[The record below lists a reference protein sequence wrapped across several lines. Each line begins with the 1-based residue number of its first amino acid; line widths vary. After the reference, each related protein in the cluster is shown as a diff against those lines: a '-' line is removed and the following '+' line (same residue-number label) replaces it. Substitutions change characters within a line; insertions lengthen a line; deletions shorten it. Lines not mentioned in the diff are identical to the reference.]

1 MGCPGQARREA
12 FQEGTKKLWGDMCI
26 IYIVVMVLWVHILY
40 VKTYQTV
47 HFKHV
52 KFIVWQLY
60 INKFV
65 F

>member
-26 IYIVVMVLWVHILY
+26 IYIVVMVLWMHILY

-52 KFIVWQLY
+52 KFIV
-60 INKFV
+60 
-65 F
+65 